1 GTRWGRAAGRVGR
14 GRLPL
19 ARGRSRGL
27 AGVRPPVHALDRPD
41 VEVLTRMRAGHDRQ
55 LGRLEIERLD
65 PARLDQGDDA
75 ERLDAAAEI
84 RDAIRVAE
92 AADEDAVDV
101 DLADVAPMDALDRK
115 SVV

>member
-1 GTRWGRAAGRVGR
+1 
-14 GRLPL
+14 
-19 ARGRSRGL
+19 
-27 AGVRPPVHALDRPD
+27 
-41 VEVLTRMRAGHDRQ
+41 MRAGHDRQ

-101 DLADVAPMDALDRK
+101 DLDDVAPMDALFDPATDLAHEHRCG
-115 SVV
+115 STSRWTGR